1 MRSTDR
7 RRAQSGQSL
16 IEAMVASAL
25 VGIALLAGLTTLD
38 AAVSGAR
45 RAVHGAWADCML
57 RGEAQLI
64 SSQPWSDVSYPAPA
78 NVTAAIVWTS
88 GSYPNALQKV
98 SLGAVDP
105 DPPHP
110 VLVSTTLY
118 KSALLSPDAGANTY
132 GGLGSAPADAIA
144 SGCRPLLGS
153 S

>member
-7 RRAQSGQSL
+7 RSQSGQSL
-16 IEAMVASAL
+16 IEALVASAL
-25 VGIALLAGLTTLD
+25 VGIALVAGLTTLD
-38 AAVSGAR
+38 ATVSGAR

-64 SSQPWSDVSYPAPA
+64 GSQPWSDAGYPAPGG
-78 NVTAAIVWTS
+78 VSVSIVWTS
-88 GSYPNALQKV
+88 GSYPNALQKL

-110 VLVSTTLY
+110 VLASTLVY
-118 KSALLSPDAGANTY
+118 KSALLSPDADANLY
-132 GGLGSAPADAIA
+132 DGLAATPVDAIT
-144 SGCRPLLGS
+144 SGCQPLLGS